1 MPTVF
6 RIGSFRFFFFSD
18 EGNEPIHIHVQK
30 DNCLAKFWINPK
42 VELASTIRFS
52 SIELRKIQK
61 QIEEN
66 KKLIEEKW
74 NEYFNI

>member
-1 MPTVF
+1 MPTVL

-18 EGNEPIHIHVQK
+18 EGNEPDHIHVQK
-30 DNCLAKFWINPK
+30 DNCLAKFWIKPK
-42 VELASTIRFS
+42 VELASSIRFTS
-52 SIELRKIQK
+52 VELRKIQK
-61 QIEEN
+61 QVEEN

>member
-18 EGNEPIHIHVQK
+18 EGNEPVHIHVQK
-30 DNCLAKFWINPK
+30 DNCLAKFWITPH
-42 VELASTIRFS
+42 VELASSIRFS

-61 QIEEN
+61 EIDLH
-66 KKLIEEKW
+66 KKMIEEKW
-74 NEYFNI
+74 NEYFSI

>member
-18 EGNEPIHIHVQK
+18 EGNEPVHIHVQK
-30 DNCLAKFWINPK
+30 DNCLAKFWITPN
-42 VELASTIRFS
+42 VELASSIRFS

-61 QIEEN
+61 EIDLH
-66 KKLIEEKW
+66 KKMIEEKW
-74 NEYFNI
+74 NEYFSI

>member
-18 EGNEPIHIHVQK
+18 EGNEPTHIHVQK
-30 DNCLAKFWINPK
+30 DNCLAKFWVSPK
-42 VELASTIRFS
+42 IELASTIRFS
-52 SIELRKIQK
+52 STELRKIQK

-66 KKLIEEKW
+66 KTLIEEKW
-74 NEYFNI
+74 NEYFSI